1 MSTFEKTYQIDPE
14 RESKVK
20 RERHYSIELS
30 DQDHLAKLSPPII
43 KPSKEK
49 HEKSMAEEIEM
60 PTKFLNSKEKHEKS
74 TSKSTTKKSKKVP
87 SKSNKAAM
95 ARLQKKL

>member
-1 MSTFEKTYQIDPE
+1 
-14 RESKVK
+14 
-20 RERHYSIELS
+20 
-30 DQDHLAKLSPPII
+30 
-43 KPSKEK
+43 
-49 HEKSMAEEIEM
+49 MAEEIEM

-74 TSKSTTKKSKKVP
+74 TSKSIAKKPKKVP